1 VEEPRVQRPVLEERV
16 DRYRLPPPRPRP
28 RWMQ

>member
-16 DRYRLPPPRPRP
+16 DRYRLPPPPP